1 MWDQLNDLSAWSS
14 TSFPFFWEPADER
27 VNDRLSF
34 IVESDESY
42 VFTPPSGGPTKKRLI
57 AVAASALWYEDL

>member
-14 TSFPFFWEPADER
+14 TIYWETAYER

-42 VFTPPSGGPTKKRLI
+42 VFTPPPGGPTTKRLI
-57 AVAASALWYEDL
+57 AAAASALWYEDVT